1 MLKMFREGKP
11 GLISNLSICN
21 FVHMATLIKF
31 FNVDETLYRFLFE
44 KIIGPY
50 GDKYFV
56 SAFNNS
62 TQEKISFEI
71 VQRFTEG
78 WKVVHPVPDWIA
90 DLEENLSDFIEANHS

>member
-1 MLKMFREGKP
+1 
-11 GLISNLSICN
+11 
-21 FVHMATLIKF
+21 MATLIKF

-44 KIIGPY
+44 KIIGPN

-56 SAFNNS
+56 SAINNT

-71 VQRFTEG
+71 VKRFTEG

-90 DLEENLSDFIEANHS
+90 DLEGRLSEYIEANHS